1 MEDSNCFAFLNLK
14 FFPFAIFNLAS
25 VFEISYLTLDYISAK
40 KIWRKINF
48 FALWNIIGMKMIEC
62 KLNYKKKRK
71 NEEYK
76 IIIKI
81 TYHFNCQILK

>member
-25 VFEISYLTLDYISAK
+25 VFEISYLILDYISAK

-48 FALWNIIGMKMIEC
+48 FAL
-62 KLNYKKKRK
+62 
-71 NEEYK
+71 
-76 IIIKI
+76 
-81 TYHFNCQILK
+81 